1 MNSYYQKAYELHN
14 FDFNAHEHVKTV
26 TLLNC
31 LQDISTCHY
40 NSVVGGNAENAVW
53 VIVEWDVQFMAP
65 ITRVQNLTVKTKP
78 TYFRKFIAYRAYEI
92 VDESGDVVVT
102 AVSKWAYI
110 NYETRKQMVI
120 PKFLYELFDVH
131 EHADKPKKLENM
143 DFKIECIE
151 PMTFRSCFSDI
162 DINQHVNNVSY
173 LRWTIDSLPYEFIA
187 QNSPKRLQVY
197 YRKEIFINDV
207 IHVLTDLEA
216 KETRQIIQNSIGEE
230 CVKIRMLWK

>member
-1 MNSYYQKAYELHN
+1 MNSYYEKAYELHN
-14 FDFNAHEHVKTV
+14 FDFNAHQHVKTV
-26 TLLNC
+26 TLLNF

-40 NSVVGGNAENAVW
+40 NSVVGENDDNAVW
-53 VIVEWDVQFMAP
+53 VIVEWDVQFIAP
-65 ITRVQNLTVKTKP
+65 ITKVQTLTVKTKP

-92 VDESGDVVVT
+92 EDAEGTVVVT

-110 NYETRKQMVI
+110 NYESRKQMVI
-120 PKFLYELFDVH
+120 PKSLYAIFGVQEN
-131 EHADKPKKLENM
+131 ADKPPKLENM
-143 DFKIECIE
+143 DFKIDRKGFM
-151 PMTFRSCFSDI
+151 PFRSCFSDI

-173 LRWTIDSLPYEFIA
+173 LRWTIDSLPYDFIA

-207 IHVLTDLEA
+207 IRVLTDLEE
-216 KETRQIIQNSIGEE
+216 KETRQIIQNSNGEE